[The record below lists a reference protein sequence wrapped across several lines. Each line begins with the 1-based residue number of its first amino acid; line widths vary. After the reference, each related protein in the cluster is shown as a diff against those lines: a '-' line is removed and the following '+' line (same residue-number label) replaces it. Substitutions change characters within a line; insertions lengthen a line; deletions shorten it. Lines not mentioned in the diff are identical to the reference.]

1 MTDNTI
7 SNTGIFNTYIPRP
20 GDRIG
25 DNTIIAP
32 LAEGGMARIY
42 KVKNEAL
49 EVIRVVK
56 LMKPVSN
63 FDEDRFVTE
72 ARISANLNHPNIIQC
87 YRFDKYKRVIPY
99 IEMEYVDGINLH
111 RLISTHGRLPTPV
124 VISIVY
130 FIGKAL
136 HALHSCSYTLYDVK
150 RSGIVHRDIKPSNII
165 IAMDGNV
172 KLADFGIA
180 KPVDLSIHTSEV
192 EVVGSVYYL
201 SPEQLRKDE
210 LDFRTDIYSL
220 GCVAYEM
227 ITAIKAFDHTNI
239 PDIAQ
244 AKIKNQ
250 YSKKLLDNCPLRL
263 RRVIVKCL
271 NPNKKDRYDSIEKM
285 SAEIEELLKD
295 LLIDNPQEVIK
306 NYIRDPKKFI
316 PPHHMPEK
324 RRRQPKAGI
333 FVTIIMVLGIIG
345 LFGVI
350 FLFKEQT
357 YYKRDISAITT
368 GRAKPQE
375 ESAGTSPKTVNT
387 PGNIKKSKTLQST
400 QVPQKPTPLP
410 PEEKTEPEPL
420 LTDED
425 FLETAYVAFRQ
436 NDYDKCI
443 RLLSDKGNLND
454 RLFLCYLGSLAEMK
468 KFPHLSNLINTR
480 SVNDGYY
487 HYIKGRIAYNNK
499 EFDSANGHFL
509 KALTNN
515 SFYKELSYFSNYYLA
530 KSKTAKYMKTPSI
543 VNKNIMVKSFE
554 RFVANYCDDLSSAEC
569 SDITD
574 LLEKH
579 K

>member
-1 MTDNTI
+1 MTDNTT
-7 SNTGIFNTYIPRP
+7 SNTGIFNTYIPKQ

-56 LMKPVSN
+56 LMKPASN

-111 RLISTHGRLPTPV
+111 RHISIHGRMPIPV

-130 FIGKAL
+130 FICKAL
-136 HALHSCSYTLYDVK
+136 HVLHTCSYTLYDVK

-165 IAMDGNV
+165 IAKDGNV

-201 SPEQLRKDE
+201 SPEQLKKEE

-220 GCVAYEM
+220 GCVTFEM
-227 ITAIKAFDHTNI
+227 ITATKAFDHTNI

-244 AKIKNQ
+244 AKIKNS
-250 YSKKLLDNCPLRL
+250 YSRKLLDNCPLKL
-263 RRVIVKCL
+263 RKVIIKCL
-271 NPNKKDRYDSIEKM
+271 NPDKKNRFDSIEKV
-285 SAEIEELLKD
+285 SAEIEFLLKD

-306 NYIRDPKKFI
+306 NYTRDPKKFI

-324 RRRQPKAGI
+324 HHKQPKTGM
-333 FVTIIMVLGIIG
+333 FVTVIIVLGIIG

-350 FLFKEQT
+350 ALFKKEEN
-357 YYKRDISAITT
+357 YKRDISTITT
-368 GRAKPQE
+368 ERLKPPE
-375 ESAGTSPKTVNT
+375 EKTGTSEAIAATPENT
-387 PGNIKKSKTLQST
+387 KKSKTPKPT
-400 QVPQKPTPLP
+400 QEPQITTPLP
-410 PEEKTEPEPL
+410 PEEKAETEPL

-425 FLETAYVAFRQ
+425 FLETAFIAFKQ

-443 RLLSDKGNLND
+443 KLLSDKGNLND
-454 RLFLCYLGSLAEMK
+454 KLYLCYMGSLAETN
-468 KFPHLSNLINTR
+468 KFSQLSKFVNSRT
-480 SVNDGYY
+480 VNDGYY
-487 HYIKGRIAYNNK
+487 HYIKGRIAYKNK

-554 RFVANYCDDLSSAEC
+554 RFITNYCDNPGSAEC
-569 SDITD
+569 KDITA

>member
-1 MTDNTI
+1 MN
-7 SNTGIFNTYIPRP
+7 NTGIFNFYVPKA

-32 LAEGGMARIY
+32 IAEGGMARIY
-42 KVKNEAL
+42 KVKNEVL

-56 LMKPVSN
+56 LMKPSTN
-63 FDEDRFVTE
+63 FDDDRFVTE

-87 YRFDKYKRVIPY
+87 YRFDKYKKVIPY

-111 RLISTHGRLPTPV
+111 RMISIHGRIPIPV

-130 FIGKAL
+130 FICKAL
-136 HALHSCSYTLYDVK
+136 HALHTCSYTLYDVK

-165 IAMDGNV
+165 ISKDGNV

-180 KPVDLSIHTSEV
+180 KPIDLSIHTSEV

-201 SPEQLRKDE
+201 SPEQLRKDD

-220 GCVAYEM
+220 GCVTYEM

-244 AKIKNQ
+244 AKIKNS
-250 YSKKLLDNCPLRL
+250 YSRKLLDNCPLKL
-263 RRVIVKCL
+263 KKVIVKCL
-271 NPNKKDRYDSIEKM
+271 NSDKKNRFDTIEKM
-285 SAEIEELLKD
+285 SVEIEVLLKD

-324 RRRQPKAGI
+324 SSRRPKAGI
-333 FVTIIMVLGIIG
+333 FVTIIILLCIIG
-345 LFGVI
+345 LFSVI
-350 FLFKEQT
+350 SLFKKEIS
-357 YYKRDISAITT
+357 YKRDISTITT
-368 GRAKPQE
+368 GRLKPQKE
-375 ESAGTSPKTVNT
+375 NTGTSSKTVSAPDNT
-387 PGNIKKSKTLQST
+387 KKSKTPRST
-400 QVPQKPTPLP
+400 QLPQKPTPLSP
-410 PEEKTEPEPL
+410 IEKTETGFL

-425 FLETAYVAFRQ
+425 FVETAYIAFKR
-436 NDYDKCI
+436 NDYEKCI
-443 RLLSDKGNLND
+443 RLLSDKGNLSD
-454 RLFLCYLGSLAEMK
+454 KLFLCYAGSLAETN
-468 KFPHLSNLINTR
+468 KFSQLSNLINTR

-487 HYIKGRIAYNNK
+487 HYVKGRIAYNNK
-499 EFDSANGHFL
+499 EFDPAIEDFL

-515 SFYKELSYFSNYYLA
+515 SFYKKLSYYSNYYLA
-530 KSKTAKYMKTPSI
+530 RSKTAKYLKTPSI

-554 RFVANYCDDLSSAEC
+554 RFIANYCDNPGSTEC
-569 SDITD
+569 KDITV